1 MSMNHAS
8 EEVFLVTA
16 KCGDQMLFASCNYI
30 GLRICLGS
38 PFTNRNIYLYA
49 LCTYLGWLYDYP
61 AAYAYSIFLAGG

>member
-1 MSMNHAS
+1 MRQRRSSWLLLNVA
-8 EEVFLVTA
+8 T
-16 KCGDQMLFASCNYI
+16 KCYLRREPRHI